1 MRPTAPTFERSQTA
15 LLALVGV
22 NLIPLLGVVQ
32 WDWSVFEI
40 VFLYWCENLIIG
52 LITVLK
58 MLCSAPDISQ
68 GGMNIEI
75 PGKGPARRIPLPEN
89 LPGNFMLLI
98 KLFLVPFFLFHYG
111 MFCMG
116 HGTFIFAIFS
126 DETFG
131 SGEINDALAMLQG
144 PLLIACGALLASHMY
159 SFLANYIGAGK
170 YRRSNP
176 MVLMMAPYKRIVILH
191 LTIIFGAGL
200 TMFLGSP
207 FWLLAVLILLKIGM
221 DVRAH
226 LQERKRF
233 ASGVEHPAV
242 DDTVISNLA

>member
-1 MRPTAPTFERSQTA
+1 MRPTVPTFERSQTA

-40 VFLYWCENLIIG
+40 VFLYWCENLILG
-52 LITVLK
+52 LMTVLK
-58 MLCSAPDISQ
+58 MVCSAPDISQ
-68 GGMNIEI
+68 GGMKIEI
-75 PGKGPARRIPLPEN
+75 PGKGTARRIPLPEN

-98 KLFLVPFFLFHYG
+98 KLFLIPFFLIHYG

-116 HGTFIFAIFS
+116 HGTFIFAIFA
-126 DETFG
+126 DDTLG
-131 SGEINDALAMLQG
+131 TGELTDALAMLQG
-144 PLLIACGALLASHMY
+144 PLLMVCGALLASHLY
-159 SFLANYIGAGK
+159 SFLANYIGAGEF
-170 YRRSNP
+170 RRTNP
-176 MVLMMAPYKRIVILH
+176 MMLMMAPYKRIVILH

-233 ASGVEHPAV
+233 AAGAEHPPV
-242 DDTVISNLA
+242 EDTVISNLA